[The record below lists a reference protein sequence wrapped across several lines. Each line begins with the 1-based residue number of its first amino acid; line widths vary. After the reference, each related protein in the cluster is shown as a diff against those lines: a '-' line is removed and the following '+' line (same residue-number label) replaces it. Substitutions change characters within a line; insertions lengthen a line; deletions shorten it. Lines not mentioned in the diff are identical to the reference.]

1 MKIVIRTL
9 ILILIAV
16 AIFLVIRFGF
26 MKSYS
31 FKNINYNEYT
41 QLKTNTKINLIYVTS
56 NELNIE
62 EFEQTLLKIF
72 AERKIAVNKLD
83 ITKDEEFSALV
94 VDEEFTNYFGNEPVF
109 PTLIVMKDGQIIGN
123 ITRAPEE
130 TILEQLELLGI
141 E

>member
-72 AERKIAVNKLD
+72 GERKIEVNKLD
-83 ITKDEEFSALV
+83 ITK
-94 VDEEFTNYFGNEPVF
+94 DEEFTNYFGNEPVF